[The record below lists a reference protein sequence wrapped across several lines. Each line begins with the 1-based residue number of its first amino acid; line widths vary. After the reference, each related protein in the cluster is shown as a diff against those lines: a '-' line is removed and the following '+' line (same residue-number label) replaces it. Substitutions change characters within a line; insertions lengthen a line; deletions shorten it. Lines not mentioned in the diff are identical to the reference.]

1 MFAPA
6 AILAEVTAPGAIV
19 VVRVEELVGEVTS
32 PARVREMLI
41 GLVLVTSC
49 SRAGSLADPGA
60 GRFII

>member
-1 MFAPA
+1 
-6 AILAEVTAPGAIV
+6 V

-49 SRAGSLADPGA
+49 SRAGSLADPGMVN
-60 GRFII
+60 